1 MLAKFKK
8 LKETNEGTYLLT
20 FIPRKLDE
28 IYFVDD
34 IANGS
39 VELDDSRQ
47 ISSAQRHLIY
57 ALFSDIARYEAG
69 CGKRVSSNKIKKIMK
84 ERFMK
89 DYECEEFS
97 LSNMSMTLASEF
109 IDYLIDFVMES
120 NIELKYESFNMSREI
135 KNWSY
140 LCIKNRRCTVCE
152 MSCAVLH
159 HLNAVGMGR
168 NRNKVNHSKLLMIAL
183 CSHHHTEIHNI
194 GDMAFKDKYHCDGT
208 NVDVELLKK
217 LNIKGR
223 YEKGDLID
231 F

>member
-8 LKETNEGTYLLT
+8 LKKTTDGTYLLT
-20 FIPRKLDE
+20 FVPRKLDD

-57 ALFSDIARYEAG
+57 ALFSDIANYEAG

-120 NIELKYESFNMSREI
+120 NIELKYESFSMSREI
-135 KNWSY
+135 KKWSY

-152 MSCAVLH
+152 KKAAVLH
-159 HLNAVGMGR
+159 HLDAVGMGR
-168 NRNKVNHSKLLMIAL
+168 NRNKINHSKLLMIAL
-183 CSHHHTEIHNI
+183 CPFHHSEIHDL
-194 GDMAFKDKYHCDGT
+194 GDKRFMNRYHCYGT
-208 NVDVELLKK
+208 YVDANLLQK

-223 YEKGDLID
+223 YDQGDLYD
-231 F
+231 L